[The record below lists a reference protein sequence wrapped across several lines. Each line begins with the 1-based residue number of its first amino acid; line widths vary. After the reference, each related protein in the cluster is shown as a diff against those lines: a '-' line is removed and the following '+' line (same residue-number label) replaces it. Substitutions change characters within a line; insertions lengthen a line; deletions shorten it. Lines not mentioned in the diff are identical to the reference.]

1 MLGSEKKI
9 TKPKNPILPIWLHH
23 LRPLLLVTVAEPLD
37 TSVRNVPFALL
48 THQTSEEAV
57 VEAKAEARAAADE
70 EAADEVAVED
80 FHNNVVAAPE
90 AEMTIL
96 PADTAEI
103 LVHPRK
109 ENVTFAAILITRP
122 ILVIKQKIFE
132 LF

>member
-1 MLGSEKKI
+1 M
-9 TKPKNPILPIWLHH
+9 
-23 LRPLLLVTVAEPLD
+23 
-37 TSVRNVPFALL
+37 
-48 THQTSEEAV
+48 
-57 VEAKAEARAAADE
+57 EAKAAADE

-96 PADTAEI
+96 PADMAGI

-122 ILVIKQKIFE
+122 ILAIKLKTFV
-132 LF
+132 LS

>member
-1 MLGSEKKI
+1 M
-9 TKPKNPILPIWLHH
+9 
-23 LRPLLLVTVAEPLD
+23 
-37 TSVRNVPFALL
+37 
-48 THQTSEEAV
+48 
-57 VEAKAEARAAADE
+57 EAKAEARAAADE

-109 ENVTFAAILITRP
+109 ENVTSAAILITRP
-122 ILVIKQKIFE
+122 ILAIKLKTFVPS
-132 LF
+132 